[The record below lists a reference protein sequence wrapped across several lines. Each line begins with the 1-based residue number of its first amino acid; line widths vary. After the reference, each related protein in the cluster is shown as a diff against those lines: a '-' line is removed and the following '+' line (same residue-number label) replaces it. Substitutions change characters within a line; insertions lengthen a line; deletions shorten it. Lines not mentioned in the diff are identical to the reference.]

1 MSLAWDRQTL
11 PFPLVA
17 PRISVPVATCGH
29 GARVYRYGIGD
40 LMTVGLFRHGC
51 LRGQLPPPRPA
62 VPTQKGIGPL
72 ITRVLIIGDQDVVRL
87 GLCTAFD
94 ATDDIKVVGETGDLR
109 GAVAKARHL
118 RPDVAVVDM
127 VALGERGNEVVRELA
142 ELRDTRVRVLALSV
156 PNERE
161 NLVSCLRAGAGGYIL
176 TGSEMCVITD
186 AVRSLREG
194 NTVLD
199 PAVVGTVVE
208 EFVRYEAAVRVG
220 PDEDPE
226 SSWREEFTS
235 REKDVVALVAT
246 GASNAEIAQILGLS
260 ETTIKSHVSSV
271 LAKRGLRNR
280 VQLVVWAF
288 RSGLV
293 PVRSRASVA

>member
-1 MSLAWDRQTL
+1 MDN
-11 PFPLVA
+11 PGF
-17 PRISVPVATCGH
+17 
-29 GARVYRYGIGD
+29 
-40 LMTVGLFRHGC
+40 
-51 LRGQLPPPRPA
+51 PRPHTPE
-62 VPTQKGIGPL
+62 VSHEKGTGPL

-87 GLCTAFD
+87 GLCTAFE
-94 ATDDIKVVGETGDLR
+94 ATQDIKVVGTTGDLR
-109 GAVAKARHL
+109 VAVARARQL

-127 VALGERGNEVVRELA
+127 AALGERGNEVVRELS
-142 ELRDTRVRVLALSV
+142 ELDDPRVRVLALAV
-156 PNERE
+156 PSDRD
-161 NLVSCLRAGAGGYIL
+161 NLVSCLRAGACGYIL
-176 TGSEMCVITD
+176 TGSDMSVITD

-194 NTVLD
+194 HTVLD

-208 EFVRYEAAVRVG
+208 EFVRYEAAVCVG
-220 PDEDPE
+220 ADDPDSCWKEQ
-226 SSWREEFTS
+226 FTD

-246 GASNAEIAQILGLS
+246 GASNAEIAGVLGLS

-293 PVRSRASVA
+293 PVRGRDAVL

>member
-1 MSLAWDRQTL
+1 M
-11 PFPLVA
+11 
-17 PRISVPVATCGH
+17 
-29 GARVYRYGIGD
+29 
-40 LMTVGLFRHGC
+40 
-51 LRGQLPPPRPA
+51 
-62 VPTQKGIGPL
+62 
-72 ITRVLIIGDQDVVRL
+72 

-94 ATDDIKVVGETGDLR
+94 TTDDIKVVGETGDLR
-109 GAVAKARHL
+109 GALSKARQL

-127 VALGERGNEVVRELA
+127 VALGERGNEVVRELS
-142 ELRDTRVRVLALSV
+142 ELHDPRVRVLALAV

-161 NLVSCLRAGAGGYIL
+161 ILVDCLRAGACGYIL
-176 TGSEMCVITD
+176 TGSEMHVITA

-194 NTVLD
+194 HTVLD

-208 EFVRYEAAVRVG
+208 EFVRYEAAVCVG
-220 PDEDPE
+220 ADDPDSRWKD
-226 SSWREEFTS
+226 EFTA

-246 GASNAEIAQILGLS
+246 GASNAEIADILGLS

-288 RSGLV
+288 RSGIV
-293 PVRSRASVA
+293 PVRGGGAAA

>member
-1 MSLAWDRQTL
+1 M
-11 PFPLVA
+11 
-17 PRISVPVATCGH
+17 
-29 GARVYRYGIGD
+29 
-40 LMTVGLFRHGC
+40 
-51 LRGQLPPPRPA
+51 
-62 VPTQKGIGPL
+62 
-72 ITRVLIIGDQDVVRL
+72 TRVLIIGDQDVVRL
-87 GLCTAFD
+87 GLCTAFE

-109 GAVAKARHL
+109 GAVARARQL

-127 VALGERGNEVVRELA
+127 AALGEKGSEVVRELS
-142 ELRDTRVRVLALSV
+142 ELDDPRVRVLALAV
-156 PNERE
+156 PNERD
-161 NLVSCLRAGAGGYIL
+161 NLVDCLRAGACGYIL
-176 TGSEMCVITD
+176 TGSDMRVITD

-208 EFVRYEAAVRVG
+208 EFVRYEAAVCVG
-220 PDEDPE
+220 TEGDPDSCWKEQ
-226 SSWREEFTS
+226 FTD

-246 GASNAEIAQILGLS
+246 GASNAEIAGVLGLS

-288 RSGLV
+288 QSGLV
-293 PVRSRASVA
+293 PVRGGGAVL